1 MMVRFSMMV
10 RFPSSFMTLRIFT
23 LKRATGGETAQ
34 YRDGRG
40 RENKTLF
47 YDGTLSFIFYDA
59 TDFFLKRAT
68 GGETAQYR
76 DGRGRENKTHVRRFY
91 LFASQEEEK
100 ESRTLRF
107 SVVLVTF
114 QRLQIFLAKV
124 ELSF

>member
-59 TDFFLKRAT
+59 TDFYFKKGDWRRDSSVSRWTRKGEQDAFL
-68 GGETAQYR
+68 
-76 DGRGRENKTHVRRFY
+76 
-91 LFASQEEEK
+91 
-100 ESRTLRF
+100 
-107 SVVLVTF
+107 
-114 QRLQIFLAKV
+114 
-124 ELSF
+124 